1 MNGTASASCRYY
13 QPATE
18 YQKDVACIFCYSD
31 FAGKEVSVTKCAHL
45 YHTSCLE
52 TWLKHGDVCP
62 VCRTPL
68 KERATQPEDSAFNE
82 TMRDVRTLLEVAY
95 ERGGAAVNALI
106 AVAGVNPDENDS
118 AAVNSLVNSLLLLDH
133 VVRQDADGKVS
144 AAVNGLKNR

>member
-18 YQKDVACIFCYSD
+18 YQKDDDCIICYSD
-31 FAGKEVSVTKCAHL
+31 FAAKKVSVTKCAHL

-82 TMRDVRTLLEVAY
+82 TMRNVRTLLGVAVY

-118 AAVNSLVNSLLLLDH
+118 VAGNSLSLLEH

>member
-18 YQKDVACIFCYSD
+18 YQKDAACIFCYSD

-82 TMRDVRTLLEVAY
+82 NVSTLLEVQAY
-95 ERGGAAVNALI
+95 AYDRGGAAVNALI
-106 AVAGVNPDENDS
+106 AVAGVNPNENHS
-118 AAVNSLVNSLLLLDH
+118 AAVNSLLLLDH

-144 AAVNGLKNR
+144 AAVKGLLNR